1 VQIIV
6 NKIITSGVISAGVF
20 CINEGLRKGKVM
32 NRKIL
37 MIIVIAA
44 FTAGV
49 AVKGQSSFSGEELNS
64 LLNNGYE
71 MYGKAKYAAAIELFD
86 KWLASEKTGTRQQR
100 ADAEYFA
107 ALSAM
112 RLLSPDAEYRM
123 QNFIITNSESPMLNQ
138 ARFES
143 ALYCYQQR
151 NYYCAIE
158 WFEQVDRLKLS
169 DKSLAEYMFKLGYSH
184 YMKGDK
190 KKASMLFSE
199 LKDADT
205 DYTPPAIYYHAC
217 IAYENGFY
225 GTALEGFER
234 LIGDETF
241 GGVVPFYIVQ
251 IYYIDKNYDGIL
263 AMAPSLI
270 DQAGKT
276 REVELYRFIGDA
288 HFQKGNYSEAVPWL
302 EKFIKNTKL
311 SDRNDKYELAYSYYQ
326 TGEVAK
332 ATDLFTLVVGKSDI
346 LTQNA
351 YYMLGSCYLKSGD
364 KKRAQ
369 LAFSAASGMNHDTSI
384 QEEALFNFAK
394 LAYENSYSPFGEA
407 IEALHSYI
415 ETYPASDHT
424 TEAYN
429 YLVSAYMRLKNYQA
443 ALNSLDKITIKDA
456 TLKEAYQRVAYY
468 RAIELFSNKKYSDAV
483 AMFDK
488 SLKYKDMDAAIR
500 SQSLYWK
507 GESNYRLGNY
517 EAARSNWEM
526 FRQMPGSASL
536 PEYDLIDYNLGY
548 VFFNNRDYAQALPLF
563 LSFND
568 MVNQE
573 TRSDIAADARN
584 RIGDCYYI
592 KADYTNAIAY
602 YDKVIDYAK
611 LDADY
616 AMFQK
621 GFALGLSNSNAA
633 KVSTLTSLIEKYPK
647 SAYVPNAL
655 FERGRAYVSL
665 DQPAL
670 GEADFTKI
678 IAWYTSSQFV
688 PPAIVQLGLLYY
700 NAGENEKAVAQFK
713 KVIENYGNTPEARNA
728 VNGLRNAYTEMD
740 DVESYF
746 AYMKNVEG
754 FGDIDATTRD
764 SMTYVSGEN
773 QYIKGNCDRS
783 TEIFRNYL
791 NEFPSGSFATNAR
804 FYLADCLNKAGKT
817 DEALDLYLKVVSV
830 GNNQFMEQSLLGA
843 ASITYGKADFSR
855 SYSLYENLSREASS
869 PENLMYAYLGMM
881 RSAVKTQDDEKIIS
895 SADMVL
901 GSDRLTEE
909 LAREATFVT
918 AKANQHLGNREDA
931 LDDYRRVGTEV
942 ATAYGAESKYHVAE
956 LLWLAGDV
964 KGAEKE
970 VNEFIDMGSP
980 HAYWTGRV
988 FLLLSDISVK
998 NGDTFQAKAT
1008 LQSLIDYYTIKNDGI
1023 IDEARTRLTALN
1035 AEKPAATE
1043 TTTQN

>member
-1 VQIIV
+1 M
-6 NKIITSGVISAGVF
+6 SSAGVF
-20 CINEGLRKGKVM
+20 CINEGLRKEKVM

-44 FTAGV
+44 LTAGA

-86 KWLASEKTGTRQQR
+86 KWLASEKTGNRQQR
-100 ADAEYFA
+100 ADAQYYA
-107 ALSAM
+107 ALSSM

-143 ALYCYQQR
+143 GLYCYQQR

-158 WFEQVDRLKLS
+158 WFEQTDRLQLS
-169 DKSLAEYMFKLGYSH
+169 DRSLPEYMFKLGYSH
-184 YMKGDK
+184 YMKGDR
-190 KKASMLFSE
+190 KKATMLFSE
-199 LKDADT
+199 LINADT
-205 DYTPPAIYYHAC
+205 DYTAPAIYYHAC

-225 GTALEGFER
+225 KTALEGFER
-234 LIGDETF
+234 LTGDETF

-251 IYYIDKNYDGIL
+251 IYYLDKNYDGIL

-326 TGEVAK
+326 TGEFAK
-332 ATDLFTLVVGKSDI
+332 ATDMFTEVVGKSDI

-351 YYMLGSCYLKSGD
+351 YYMLGSCYLKSED

-369 LAFSAASGMNHDTSI
+369 LAFSAASGMNYDPSI
-384 QEEALFNFAK
+384 REEALFNFAK

-407 IEALHSYI
+407 IEALHSFI

-443 ALNSLDKITIKDA
+443 ALNSLDKISIKDNR
-456 TLKEAYQRVAYY
+456 LKEAYQKVAYY
-468 RAIELFSNKKYSDAV
+468 RAIELFQNKKYSDAV

-488 SLKYKDMDAAIR
+488 SLKYKDMNPTVR

-507 GESNYRLGNY
+507 GESNYRLGNS
-517 EAARSNWEM
+517 EAARNNWET
-526 FRQMPGSASL
+526 FGQMPGASSL
-536 PEYDLIDYNLGY
+536 PEYDLIEYNLGY
-548 VFFNNRDYAQALPLF
+548 VHFNDGDYAQALPLF

-568 MVNQE
+568 KVNQE
-573 TRSDIAADARN
+573 TRSDIVADARN
-584 RIGDCYYI
+584 RIGDCFYI
-592 KADYTNAIAY
+592 KADYTNAIKY
-602 YDKVIDYAK
+602 YDKVIDYAR

-621 GFALGLSNSNAA
+621 GFAMGLSNNNAA

-655 FERGRAYVSL
+655 FERGRAYVTL

-688 PPAIVQLGLLYY
+688 PPAIVQLGLVYY

-713 KVIENYGNTPEARNA
+713 KVIENYRNTPEARNA

-740 DVESYF
+740 DVEAYF
-746 AYMKNVEG
+746 AYMKNVDG
-754 FGDIDATTRD
+754 FGDIAVTTRD

-783 TEIFRNYL
+783 SEIFINYL
-791 NEFPSGSFATNAR
+791 KEFPSGNFATNAR

-855 SYSLYENLSREASS
+855 SYSLYENLSREAGN

-881 RSAVKTQDDEKIIS
+881 RSAVKIDDDNKIIA
-895 SADMVL
+895 SAGMVL
-901 GSDRLTEE
+901 GSDKLTEE

-918 AKANQHLGNREDA
+918 AKANQRLGNLEDA

-942 ATAYGAESKYHVAE
+942 ATAYGAEAKYHVAE
-956 LLWLAGDV
+956 LFWLAGDV
-964 KGAEKE
+964 KGAETE

-980 HAYWTGRV
+980 HTYWTGRI

-1023 IDEARTRLTALN
+1023 IDEARKRLAALN
-1035 AEKPAATE
+1035 AEQPAVAA

>member
-1 VQIIV
+1 M
-6 NKIITSGVISAGVF
+6 ISAGVF
-20 CINEGLRKGKVM
+20 CINGGLRKEKVM

-44 FTAGV
+44 FTAGA
-49 AVKGQSSFSGEELNS
+49 AVKGQSSFSGEEINS

-86 KWLASEKTGTRQQR
+86 KWLASEKTGNKQQR
-100 ADAEYFA
+100 ADAEYLA
-107 ALSAM
+107 AISSM
-112 RLLSPDAEYRM
+112 RLFSPDAEYRM
-123 QNFIITNSESPMLNQ
+123 ENFINTNSESPMLNQ

-143 ALYCYQQR
+143 GLYCYQQR

-158 WFEQVDRLKLS
+158 WFEQTDRLRLS
-169 DKSLAEYMFKLGYSH
+169 DKILPEYIFKLGYSH

-190 KKASMLFSE
+190 KKATMLFSE
-199 LKDADT
+199 LINANT
-205 DYTPPAIYYHAC
+205 DYTSPAIYYHAC

-225 GTALEGFER
+225 STALEGFER
-234 LIGDETF
+234 LIEDETF

-251 IYYIDKNYDGIL
+251 IYYLDKNYDGIL

-326 TGEVAK
+326 TGEFAK
-332 ATDLFTLVVGKSDI
+332 ATDMFNEVVGKSDI

-369 LAFSAASGMNHDTSI
+369 LAFSAASGMNYDPSI
-384 QEEALFNFAK
+384 QEEALFSFAK

-415 ETYPASDHT
+415 ETYPSSDHT

-456 TLKEAYQRVAYY
+456 RLKEAYQRVAYY
-468 RAIELFSNKKYSDAV
+468 RAIELFQNKKYSDAV

-488 SLKYKDMDAAIR
+488 SLKYKEMDAAIR
-500 SQSLYWK
+500 SKSLYWK
-507 GESNYRLGNY
+507 GESNYRLGNS
-517 EAARSNWEM
+517 EAARNNWEM
-526 FRQMPGSASL
+526 FRQMPGVSTL
-536 PEYDLIDYNLGY
+536 PEYELIDYNLGY
-548 VFFNNRDYAQALPLF
+548 VHFNDGEYAQALPLF
-563 LSFND
+563 LAFNEE
-568 MVNQE
+568 VNQE

-584 RIGDCYYI
+584 RIGDCFYI
-592 KADYTNAIAY
+592 KADYANAIKY
-602 YDKVIDYAK
+602 YDKVIDYAR

-621 GFALGLSNSNAA
+621 GFTLGLSNDNAA
-633 KVSTLTSLIEKYPK
+633 KVSTLTALIEKYPK

-655 FERGRAYVSL
+655 FERGRAYVAL

-713 KVIENYGNTPEARNA
+713 KVIENYRNTPEARNA

-740 DVESYF
+740 DVEAYF

-754 FGDIDATTRD
+754 FGDIDVTTRD

-783 TEIFRNYL
+783 NEIFRNYL
-791 NEFPSGSFATNAR
+791 KEFPSGNFAINAR

-830 GNNQFMEQSLLGA
+830 GNNPFMEQSLLGA

-855 SYSLYENLSREASS
+855 SYSLYENLSREASN
-869 PENLMYAYLGMM
+869 PENRMYAYLGMM
-881 RSAVKTQDDEKIIS
+881 RSAVKIENDDKIIA
-895 SADMVL
+895 SAEMVL
-901 GSDRLTEE
+901 GSDKLTEE

-980 HAYWTGRV
+980 HAYWTGKI
-988 FLLLSDISVK
+988 FLLLSDISIK

-1035 AEKPAATE
+1035 AEKPAVTS